1 MNSQRLNYRKYRL
14 ASVKRL
20 QDRTSLA
27 RGTKRKSAS
36 TFTLLLTFQQREIAG
51 IQCLE
56 LELKHSDP
64 QLVVSLVAGC
74 VEPVAP

>member
-1 MNSQRLNYRKYRL
+1 MGRKGSQRPL
-14 ASVKRL
+14 A
-20 QDRTSLA
+20 
-27 RGTKRKSAS
+27 
-36 TFTLLLTFQQREIAG
+36 TLLLSFQQREIAG

-56 LELKHSDP
+56 LELKRSDP